1 MIDPGFL
8 DELDRFDTSLKRVS
22 NAQRQGEQESPDV
35 GEGLTFSDHRRY
47 AAGDDP
53 RLIDWKVY
61 ARTEE
66 LFIKRFEA
74 ERNLTVHVLLDAS
87 ASMDFGEGDANKFE
101 YGAKLGLGFCH
112 LTAEE
117 NNDFRFSL
125 LGDLPDRI
133 DTDASSRGEVLRLV
147 ERLNE
152 TTPGGDGDIT
162 AALSTYAE
170 TIHSRSLVVVVSD
183 LLFDPDD
190 VASGLAA
197 LARNDVLV
205 AQVLTPDELDPEATG
220 DAIFEDPE
228 SEATRR
234 TYFGGSAAR
243 QYTDRLQRHLAAVDE
258 RCQALGIERELVD
271 TGAEFFD
278 TFADLWL
285 GARLGG
291 ERRGGRGGG

>member
-22 NAQRQGEQESPDV
+22 NAMLQGDQRSPDV

-47 AAGDDP
+47 TPGDDP
-53 RLIDWKVY
+53 RLIDWKAY
-61 ARTEE
+61 ARSEE

-74 ERNLTVHVLLDAS
+74 ERNLTVHVLLDAT
-87 ASMDFGEGDANKFE
+87 ASMAFGEGDLNKFD

-112 LTAEE
+112 LTAED

-125 LGDLPDRI
+125 LGDMPDRI

-147 ERLNE
+147 DQLNE
-152 TTPGGDGDIT
+152 TTPSGDGDIT
-162 AALSTYAE
+162 AALEEYANS
-170 TIHSRSLVVVVSD
+170 IHSRSLVVVVSD

-190 VASGLAA
+190 VAAGLTA
-197 LARNDVLV
+197 LARNDVVV
-205 AQVLTPDELDPEATG
+205 AQVLTPEEIGPETTG

-228 SEATRR
+228 SDAVRR
-234 TYFGGSAAR
+234 TYFGGTAAR
-243 QYTDRLQRHLAAVDE
+243 RYNDRLQSHLADLEE
-258 RCQALGIERELVD
+258 RCQALAIDRELVD
-271 TGAEFFD
+271 TGGDFFD

-285 GARLGG
+285 GARLGD
-291 ERRGGRGGG
+291 ERRGRS

>member
-8 DELDRFDTSLKRVS
+8 AELDRFDTSLKRVS
-22 NAQRQGEQESPDV
+22 NAPLQGDQRSPDV

-47 AAGDDP
+47 APGDDP
-53 RLIDWKVY
+53 RLIDWKAY

-74 ERNLTVHVLLDAS
+74 ERNLTVHVLLDAT
-87 ASMDFGEGDANKFE
+87 ASMDFGESDLNKFE

-112 LTAEE
+112 LTAED
-117 NNDFRFSL
+117 NNDFQFSL
-125 LGDLPDRI
+125 IGDVPDRI

-147 ERLNE
+147 NHLNE
-152 TTPGGDGDIT
+152 TTPTGDGDIT
-162 AALSTYAE
+162 AALEEYAE
-170 TIHSRSLVVVVSD
+170 TIRSRSLILVVSD

-190 VASGLAA
+190 VAAGLTA
-197 LARNDVLV
+197 LARNDVVV
-205 AQVLTPDELDPEATG
+205 AQVLTPEEIGPEATG

-228 SEATRR
+228 SDAIRR
-234 TYFGGSAAR
+234 TYFGGTAAR
-243 QYTDRLQRHLAAVDE
+243 RYSDRLQAHLDDVEE

-271 TGAEFFD
+271 TGGDFFD
-278 TFADLWL
+278 TFAGLWL

-291 ERRGGRGGG
+291 DHRD